1 MSEDNL
7 ENLPSIEDLIVESEL
22 PSVEEFIE
30 KEKDEVEEIIEEEG
44 LEEEAI
50 DDKISVESLG
60 EILRLISD
68 VRKDIPNIPEIK
80 YYDKELKELS
90 EHIWEVK
97 RSIPEERIYDNEVEE
112 LSARIESLKQEIADI
127 PEAKVYDQ
135 EISDLDDRIEILKES
150 IPEIPEQKLYDLE
163 IEAICEQIDKVRSEI
178 PNLPE
183 WVNEDSLPDLSW
195 VGRTFSVIDDDFV
208 KVKDQIQTVRDKIT
222 FEVKELTESLETKD
236 FDRGVDVKNVQ
247 ENLDDTKDELKEQIK
262 KTSDKIYEELRESAL
277 KVWDHHKEFKDDD
290 RKLKKQILGEYQVL
304 KKNVK
309 EQIDEFNNKNVE
321 AQQTVNTSLRVYF
334 EQLQK
339 EIAEL
344 PEVKYYDENI
354 DDLKEDISKLT
365 EKVEDKGTN
374 IAELYRIV
382 EELKGTQETLT
393 EEVSKYPSDTD
404 PGRPITPDPSQKQGN
419 DPLTATD
426 QTYATLEDLSRH
438 YRLFVNRVE
447 QQLYTIGGG
456 GAGFLKD
463 MADVSFDE
471 STGENKLLIYDGSDW
486 VGIASTALSP
496 TLTLDDILTN
506 GNTST
511 GGMTVGTITATNGY
525 FTGIFTASSLNYD
538 TVTDIYSTGI
548 VTATKGIQITTL
560 GLNIASGIA
569 TLTDGLRVGSAAT
582 IASNGNASFSGV
594 VTASSFVGDGTGL
607 TGVASTDN
615 IQTGTPANFLNS
627 VNITGLTTVSNQI
640 NFGTAGTAATVYT
653 NGNATFSGIV
663 TAASYVGNLTG
674 NVTGDVTG
682 DLTGNAD
689 TFTVTANN
697 STDET
702 VYPIFVDGATGSQGA
717 ESDTGLTYNP
727 STGNVTAGAFTV
739 GTAATVYA
747 NGNIT
752 AGIVTATEFVVG
764 AAVTIGRTDGN
775 ATFAGI
781 VTATS
786 FVGDG
791 SGLTDVPGGA
801 SEEDT
806 AVSSTSATSVYS
818 VAHADYRSASI
829 IIQITQ
835 GSAYQ
840 VGRYLVIH
848 DGTTASILEESAVAT
863 GSMLGTFTTG
873 IDGANLKVYVNMGS
887 ASSATVTV
895 LATALTV

>member
-30 KEKDEVEEIIEEEG
+30 KEKDEVEEIIEEVDI
-44 LEEEAI
+44 EEEAI

-674 NVTGDVTG
+674 DVTG

-702 VYPIFVDGATGSQGA
+702 VYPIFVDCATGAQGA

>member
-1 MSEDNL
+1 M
-7 ENLPSIEDLIVESEL
+7 
-22 PSVEEFIE
+22 
-30 KEKDEVEEIIEEEG
+30 
-44 LEEEAI
+44 
-50 DDKISVESLG
+50 
-60 EILRLISD
+60 
-68 VRKDIPNIPEIK
+68 
-80 YYDKELKELS
+80 
-90 EHIWEVK
+90 
-97 RSIPEERIYDNEVEE
+97 
-112 LSARIESLKQEIADI
+112 
-127 PEAKVYDQ
+127 
-135 EISDLDDRIEILKES
+135 
-150 IPEIPEQKLYDLE
+150 
-163 IEAICEQIDKVRSEI
+163 
-178 PNLPE
+178 
-183 WVNEDSLPDLSW
+183 
-195 VGRTFSVIDDDFV
+195 
-208 KVKDQIQTVRDKIT
+208 QT
-222 FEVKELTESLETKD
+222 
-236 FDRGVDVKNVQ
+236 G
-247 ENLDDTKDELKEQIK
+247 
-262 KTSDKIYEELRESAL
+262 
-277 KVWDHHKEFKDDD
+277 
-290 RKLKKQILGEYQVL
+290 
-304 KKNVK
+304 
-309 EQIDEFNNKNVE
+309 
-321 AQQTVNTSLRVYF
+321 
-334 EQLQK
+334 
-339 EIAEL
+339 
-344 PEVKYYDENI
+344 
-354 DDLKEDISKLT
+354 
-365 EKVEDKGTN
+365 
-374 IAELYRIV
+374 
-382 EELKGTQETLT
+382 
-393 EEVSKYPSDTD
+393 
-404 PGRPITPDPSQKQGN
+404 
-419 DPLTATD
+419 PL
-426 QTYATLEDLSRH
+426 
-438 YRLFVNRVE
+438 N
-447 QQLYTIGGG
+447 
-456 GAGFLKD
+456 
-463 MADVSFDE
+463 
-471 STGENKLLIYDGSDW
+471 
-486 VGIASTALSP
+486 
-496 TLTLDDILTN
+496 
-506 GNTST
+506 
-511 GGMTVGTITATNGY
+511 VGT
-525 FTGIFTASSLNYD
+525 
-538 TVTDIYSTGI
+538 
-548 VTATKGIQITTL
+548 
-560 GLNIASGIA
+560 
-569 TLTDGLRVGSAAT
+569 AAT
-582 IASNGNASFSGV
+582 ISANGNATFSGI
-594 VTASSFVGDGTGL
+594 VTASSFSGDGTGL

-663 TAASYVGNLTG
+663 TAASYVGNFTG

-702 VYPIFVDGATGSQGA
+702 VYPIFVDGATGAQGA

>member
-30 KEKDEVEEIIEEEG
+30 KEKDEVEEIIEEVDI
-44 LEEEAI
+44 EEEAI

-60 EILRLISD
+60 EILRLISE

-653 NGNATFSGIV
+653 NGNDTFSGIV
-663 TAASYVGNLTG
+663 TAASYVGNL
-674 NVTGDVTG
+674 TGDVTG

-702 VYPIFVDGATGSQGA
+702 VYPIFVDGATGAQGA

-848 DGTTASILEESAVAT
+848 ECTTASILEESAVAT